1 MDGAHPRI
9 KIGIAISK
17 VGGSFYLCPTV
28 VAGCFCPPARCPLL
42 AVDVQ
47 HSVASASRRQP
58 PPKPQQQP
66 TPPSPQSPIRP
77 PGDRLLPTDSRF
89 GRCASRFS
97 HRPGRFGCSGRR
109 SHVTA
114 GGGFDGWQRLARCG
128 RAGRVWR
135 PRIACH
141 GKQMQGSRGTRGGG
155 CRTGSATSMWHMSRQ
170 GEAGVA
176 EKAWRGWVRVD
187 PRIAFMVDR
196 RIRGIRIYD
205 IRICD
210 AGSAR

>member
-1 MDGAHPRI
+1 MPNLWLPLMALLF
-9 KIGIAISK
+9 ISADVCSQPSSLRVSLVACK
-17 VGGSFYLCPTV
+17 CLVYLEGPYKSLCPTV
-28 VAGCFCPPARCPLL
+28 VAGCFCPPARYPLL
-42 AVDVQ
+42 AVGVQ
-47 HSVASASRRQP
+47 HSVANASRRQP

-89 GRCASRFS
+89 GRCDSRFS

-155 CRTGSATSMWHMSRQ
+155 CRTGSAW
-170 GEAGVA
+170 G
-176 EKAWRGWVRVD
+176 
-187 PRIAFMVDR
+187 
-196 RIRGIRIYD
+196 
-205 IRICD
+205 
-210 AGSAR
+210 